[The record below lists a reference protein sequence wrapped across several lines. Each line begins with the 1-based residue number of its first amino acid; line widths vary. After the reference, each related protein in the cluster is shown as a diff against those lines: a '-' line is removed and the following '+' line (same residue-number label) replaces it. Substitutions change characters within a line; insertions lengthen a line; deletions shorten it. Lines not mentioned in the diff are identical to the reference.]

1 MTANTAN
8 YPHRAIGHR
17 NADRTHTDH
26 TINNTNSMTSL
37 PTSQPVQSSAALSTT
52 QSKISSKTLFN
63 KRPKQRQKPA
73 SPPPNL
79 PQQKNVLAS
88 NASWRFWLMLMMLIS
103 LCVWSSWT
111 LIAQEWTRPLGELFI
126 PSSQLD
132 IASMATQLHLVATSI
147 VALLAGGL
155 LGVVSILLQQ
165 LVKNPLAS
173 DTTLGVGVGAQLAM
187 LIVTLFLP
195 SLAIYGGIYVAFVG
209 AIISMGLVFALSA
222 PSRFNPLILI
232 LAGLVVNILLAAVAN
247 VLVLFFAERSN
258 GMLSWAAGFLAQNSW
273 HTSVMLAITAMVMT
287 VVCLP
292 LLKPLTLMSLDDMQA
307 KRLGVPINAIRAIV
321 VLIVAIVTALVVSEV
336 GLIGFIGLGAASLVN
351 ALGVSSIS
359 KRLVAAFCLGALLLW
374 LTSNLALLLEPIL
387 SMQIPAG
394 AMTGILGAPLII
406 WLILRQRHERIE
418 TVTPMLTGTHTPV
431 VLWRWGVG
439 VMVMIVLACLF
450 VQDLSGWGLSTEWAI
465 TQQYRLPRS
474 LSAAAT
480 GLMLAVAGVLLQT
493 LTRNPMA
500 SPEVLGVSSGAA
512 LGVIL
517 GFLLLPSLG
526 LSAGSGTLL
535 MSGLTG
541 AIAVLLL
548 IVWLA
553 RRVSSGYLLLVG
565 IGIAAMMDGVMHM
578 VKLSGDPR
586 LEAMLSWLSG
596 TTYSAQPST
605 VWYLIGIALVLFV
618 LSLLFIKPLRVLGLG
633 SGVARTLGVAVTPV
647 TIALL
652 ALVAALSTVSTLA
665 VGPLSFIGLMVPHL
679 ATSLG
684 AVRLERQLPLAALL
698 GAGVMVLADWIGRY
712 VLFPYELPAGTI
724 AAIIGGAYFLW
735 LIRKVPVA
743 VSR

>member
-1 MTANTAN
+1 MSIHTAEHPHNLPADNT
-8 YPHRAIGHR
+8 
-17 NADRTHTDH
+17 T
-26 TINNTNSMTSL
+26 NNVDSMSSLSSPSLSKPLKNTKNLTNPLPPSPESPRPDASTSSGLWRLWSMFIVL
-37 PTSQPVQSSAALSTT
+37 LALS
-52 QSKISSKTLFN
+52 L
-63 KRPKQRQKPA
+63 
-73 SPPPNL
+73 
-79 PQQKNVLAS
+79 
-88 NASWRFWLMLMMLIS
+88 
-103 LCVWSSWT
+103 WSGWT
-111 LIAQEWTRPLGELFI
+111 LIAQEWTRPIGDLLM

-147 VALLAGGL
+147 VAILAGGL

-273 HTSVMLAITAMVMT
+273 HTSTTLSITAVVML

-292 LLKPLTLMSLDDMQA
+292 LLKPLTLMSLDDLQA
-307 KRLGVPINAIRAIV
+307 KRLGVPINSIRALV
-321 VLIVAIVTALVVSEV
+321 VLLVAIVTALVVSEV

-351 ALGVSSIS
+351 ALGISSIS
-359 KRLVAAFCLGALLLW
+359 KRLVVAFVLGALLLW
-374 LTSNLALLLEPIL
+374 LTSNVALLLEPIL
-387 SMQIPAG
+387 DMQIPAG

-406 WLILRQRHERIE
+406 WLILRQRREQIE
-418 TVTPMLTGTHTPV
+418 TVTPMITGKDKPV
-431 VLWRWGVG
+431 VLWRWGIG
-439 VMVMIVLACLF
+439 VVALIALACLF
-450 VQDLSGWGLSTEWAI
+450 VQDINGWVFSTDWAI

-480 GLMLAVAGVLLQT
+480 GLMLAIAGVLLQT

-526 LSAGSGTLL
+526 LSAGAGTLL
-535 MSGLTG
+535 ISGLSG
-541 AIAVLLL
+541 AMAVLLL
-548 IVWLA
+548 VIWLA

-578 VKLSGDPR
+578 VKISGDPR

-605 VWYLIGIALVLFV
+605 VWYLIAIAFILFA
-618 LSLLFIKPLRVLGLG
+618 LSLLVVKPLRILGLG
-633 SGVARTLGVAVTPV
+633 TGVARNLGVAVKPV
-647 TIALL
+647 TLALL
-652 ALVAALSTVSTLA
+652 VLVAALSTASTLA

-684 AVRLERQLPLAALL
+684 AIKIERQLPLAALL
-698 GAGVMVLADWIGRY
+698 GAGVMVIADWIGRY
-712 VLFPYELPAGTI
+712 VIFPYELPAGTV

-735 LIRKVPVA
+735 LIRKVPVSA
-743 VSR
+743 S

>member
-1 MTANTAN
+1 MTIHTNHASSASNTSSANSLSSTSSSHTA
-8 YPHRAIGHR
+8 
-17 NADRTHTDH
+17 TV
-26 TINNTNSMTSL
+26 MTSS
-37 PTSQPVQSSAALSTT
+37 PKPPPHPSQPPSSVV
-52 QSKISSKTLFN
+52 SS
-63 KRPKQRQKPA
+63 
-73 SPPPNL
+73 
-79 PQQKNVLAS
+79 
-88 NASWRFWLMLMMLIS
+88 ASWRLWVIFIGLVVLSACSGWALLER
-103 LCVWSSWT
+103 
-111 LIAQEWTRPLGELFI
+111 EWTRPLSELFL
-126 PSSQLD
+126 PSLQLD
-132 IASMATQLHLVATSI
+132 IASMATQLHLVATSV

-173 DTTLGVGVGAQLAM
+173 DTTLGVGIGAQLAM

-195 SLAIYGGIYVAFVG
+195 SLAIYGGLYVAFVG
-209 AIISMGLVFALSA
+209 AIMSMGLVFALSA

-258 GMLSWAAGFLAQNSW
+258 GMLSWAAGFLAQSSW
-273 HTSVMLAITAMVMT
+273 DSSRALMITAT
-287 VVCLP
+287 LAAIACLP
-292 LLKPLTLMSLDDMQA
+292 LLKPLTLMSLDDSQA
-307 KRLGVPINAIRAIV
+307 KRLGVPINGIRALV
-321 VLIVAIVTALVVSEV
+321 VVIVAVVTALVISEV

-351 ALGVSSIS
+351 ALGISSIG
-359 KRLVAAFCLGALLLW
+359 KRLVTAFGLGALLLL
-374 LTSNLALLLEPIL
+374 LTSNVALLLEPIL
-387 SMQIPAG
+387 GMQIPAG

-406 WLILRQRHERIE
+406 WLILRQRRDRIE
-418 TVTPMLTGTHTPV
+418 TITPMMSGQNKTV
-431 VLWRWGVG
+431 VFWRWSVG
-439 VMVMIVLACLF
+439 VIITIMLACLF
-450 VQDLSGWGLSTEWAI
+450 VQDINGWGISTDWAL

-480 GLMLAVAGVLLQT
+480 GLMLAAAGVLLQT

-517 GFLLLPSLG
+517 GFLLLPILG
-526 LSAGSGTLL
+526 LSAGAGTLL
-535 MSGLTG
+535 ISGLSG
-541 AIAVLLL
+541 AMAVLLL
-548 IVWLA
+548 IMWLA

-605 VWYLIGIALVLFV
+605 VWYLMGIALILLV
-618 LSLLFIKPLRVLGLG
+618 LSLLIVKPLRVLGLG
-633 SGVARTLGVAVTPV
+633 TGVARNLGVAVTPV
-647 TIALL
+647 TLSLL
-652 ALVAALSTVSTLA
+652 ALVAALSTASTLA

-684 AVRLERQLPLAALL
+684 AVKLERQLLLAALL
-698 GAGVMVLADWIGRY
+698 GAGVMVMADWIGRY
-712 VLFPYELPAGTI
+712 VMFPYELPAGTV
-724 AAIIGGAYFLW
+724 AAIIGGGYFLW
-735 LIRKVPVA
+735 LIRKVPTTA
-743 VSR
+743 NG

>member
-1 MTANTAN
+1 MSANTTN
-8 YPHRAIGHR
+8 H
-17 NADRTHTDH
+17 
-26 TINNTNSMTSL
+26 INSNIDNNVDSVHAMTSPSQTETVASSPSSLSTSTSSTHASPQL
-37 PTSQPVQSSAALSTT
+37 PNRPKTYATSSSNTPWRLWVTFIGLIALSG
-52 QSKISSKTLFN
+52 
-63 KRPKQRQKPA
+63 
-73 SPPPNL
+73 
-79 PQQKNVLAS
+79 
-88 NASWRFWLMLMMLIS
+88 
-103 LCVWSSWT
+103 WSGWA
-111 LIAQEWTRPLGELFI
+111 LLDRDWTRPISELFL
-126 PSSQLD
+126 PSLQLD
-132 IASMATQLHLVATSI
+132 IASMATQLHLVATSV

-195 SLAIYGGIYVAFVG
+195 SLAIYGGLYVAFVG
-209 AIISMGLVFALSA
+209 AVISMGLVFALSA

-258 GMLSWAAGFLAQNSW
+258 GMLSWAAGFLAQSSW
-273 HTSVMLAITAMVMT
+273 DTSYALITTAVLAML
-287 VVCLP
+287 VCLP
-292 LLKPLTLMSLDDMQA
+292 LLKPLTLMSLDDSQA
-307 KRLGVPINAIRAIV
+307 RRLGVPINGIRALV
-321 VLIVAIVTALVVSEV
+321 VLVVAVVTALVISEV

-351 ALGVSSIS
+351 ALGISSIG
-359 KRLVAAFCLGALLLW
+359 KRLTTAFGLGALLLL
-374 LTSNLALLLEPIL
+374 LTSNVALLLEPIL
-387 SMQIPAG
+387 DMQIPAG

-406 WLILRQRHERIE
+406 WLILRQRRARIE
-418 TVTPMLTGTHTPV
+418 TVTPMTTGQNTSIV
-431 VLWRWGVG
+431 FWRWGAG
-439 VMVMIVLACLF
+439 VIAIIVAACLF
-450 VQDLSGWGLSTEWAI
+450 VQDINGWGLSTDWAL

-526 LSAGSGTLL
+526 LSAGAGTLL
-535 MSGLTG
+535 ISGLSG
-541 AIAVLLL
+541 AMAVLLL
-548 IVWLA
+548 VIWLA

-565 IGIAAMMDGVMHM
+565 IGIAAMMDGVMHI

-605 VWYLIGIALVLFV
+605 VWYLIGIAIILLVLSV
-618 LSLLFIKPLRVLGLG
+618 LIIKPLRVLGLG
-633 SGVARTLGVAVTPV
+633 AGVARNLGVAVTPV
-647 TIALL
+647 TLSLL
-652 ALVAALSTVSTLA
+652 VLVAALSTASTLA
-665 VGPLSFIGLMVPHL
+665 VGPLSFVGLMVPHL

-684 AVRLERQLPLAALL
+684 AVKLERQLPLAALL
-698 GAGVMVLADWIGRY
+698 GAGVMVIADWIGRY
-712 VLFPYELPAGTI
+712 VIFPYELPAGTV
-724 AAIIGGAYFLW
+724 AAIIGGGYFLW
-735 LIRKVPVA
+735 LIRKVPA
-743 VSR
+743 SANR

>member
-1 MTANTAN
+1 MSIHTAEHPHNLPADNT
-8 YPHRAIGHR
+8 
-17 NADRTHTDH
+17 T
-26 TINNTNSMTSL
+26 NNVDSMSSLSSPSLSKPLKNTKNLTNPLPPSPESPRSDTSKSSGLWRLWSMFIVL
-37 PTSQPVQSSAALSTT
+37 LALS
-52 QSKISSKTLFN
+52 L
-63 KRPKQRQKPA
+63 
-73 SPPPNL
+73 
-79 PQQKNVLAS
+79 
-88 NASWRFWLMLMMLIS
+88 
-103 LCVWSSWT
+103 WSGWT
-111 LIAQEWTRPLGELFI
+111 LIAQEWTRPIGDLLM

-147 VALLAGGL
+147 VAILAGGL

-273 HTSVMLAITAMVMT
+273 HTSTTLSITAVVML

-292 LLKPLTLMSLDDMQA
+292 LLKPLTLMSLDDLQA
-307 KRLGVPINAIRAIV
+307 KRLGVPINSIRALV
-321 VLIVAIVTALVVSEV
+321 VLLVAIVTALVVSEV

-351 ALGVSSIS
+351 ALGISSIS
-359 KRLVAAFCLGALLLW
+359 KRLVVAFVLGALLLW
-374 LTSNLALLLEPIL
+374 LTSNVALLLEPIL
-387 SMQIPAG
+387 DMQIPAG

-406 WLILRQRHERIE
+406 WLILRQRREQIE
-418 TVTPMLTGTHTPV
+418 TVTPMITGKDKPV
-431 VLWRWGVG
+431 VLWRWGIG
-439 VMVMIVLACLF
+439 VVALIALACLF
-450 VQDLSGWGLSTEWAI
+450 VQDINGWVFSTDWAI

-480 GLMLAVAGVLLQT
+480 GLMLAIAGVLLQT

-526 LSAGSGTLL
+526 LSAGAGTLL
-535 MSGLTG
+535 ISGLSG
-541 AIAVLLL
+541 AMAVLLL
-548 IVWLA
+548 VIWLA

-578 VKLSGDPR
+578 VKISGDPR

-605 VWYLIGIALVLFV
+605 VWYLIAIAFILFA
-618 LSLLFIKPLRVLGLG
+618 LSLLVIKPLRILGLG
-633 SGVARTLGVAVTPV
+633 TGVARNLGVAVKPV
-647 TIALL
+647 TLALL
-652 ALVAALSTVSTLA
+652 VLVAALSTASTLA

-684 AVRLERQLPLAALL
+684 AIKIERQLPLAALL
-698 GAGVMVLADWIGRY
+698 GAGVMVIADWIGRY
-712 VLFPYELPAGTI
+712 VIFPYELPAGTV

-735 LIRKVPVA
+735 LIRKVPVSA
-743 VSR
+743 S

>member
-1 MTANTAN
+1 MTTNTAAQTRH
-8 YPHRAIGHR
+8 PHA
-17 NADRTHTDH
+17 
-26 TINNTNSMTSL
+26 NNTTDYVKPMTSL
-37 PTSQPVQSSAALSTT
+37 AASQSPTLKASSE
-52 QSKISSKTLFN
+52 QHSKLA
-63 KRPKQRQKPA
+63 QKPPNPA
-73 SPPPNL
+73 PNPPR
-79 PQQKNVLAS
+79 QQPAVFADTWRIWAVMIILVVLS
-88 NASWRFWLMLMMLIS
+88 
-103 LCVWSSWT
+103 VWSTWA
-111 LIAQEWTRPLGELFI
+111 LIAQEWTRPISDLFI

-132 IASMATQLHLVATSI
+132 ISSLATQLHIVATSI

-195 SLAIYGGIYVAFVG
+195 SLAIYGGIYVAFIG

-273 HTSVMLAITAMVMT
+273 HTSMMLSITAVVMA

-292 LLKPLTLMSLDDMQA
+292 LLKPLTLMSLDDSQA
-307 KRLGVPINAIRAIV
+307 KRLGVPINGIRALV
-321 VLIVAIVTALVVSEV
+321 VLIVAVVTALVVSEV

-351 ALGVSSIS
+351 ALGVASIS
-359 KRLVAAFCLGALLLW
+359 KRLLAAFVLGALLLW
-374 LTSNLALLLEPIL
+374 LTSNVALLLEPIL
-387 SMQIPAG
+387 NMQIPAG

-406 WLILRQRHERIE
+406 WLILRQRRERIE
-418 TVTPMLTGTHTPV
+418 TVTPMLTGKHAPVAWWRWSLGV
-431 VLWRWGVG
+431 VL
-439 VMVMIVLACLF
+439 IIILACLF
-450 VQDLSGWGLSTEWAI
+450 VQDVNGWGLSTDWAI

-480 GLMLAVAGVLLQT
+480 GLMLAIAGVLLQT

-535 MSGLTG
+535 ISGLSG
-541 AIAVLLL
+541 AMAVLLL
-548 IVWLA
+548 VIWLA
-553 RRVSSGYLLLVG
+553 RRVNSGYLLLVG

-605 VWYLIGIALVLFV
+605 VWYLIGIALILFA
-618 LSLLFIKPLRVLGLG
+618 LSLLLIKPLKVLGLG
-633 SGVARTLGVAVTPV
+633 TGVARNLGVAVTPV

-652 ALVAALSTVSTLA
+652 ALVAALSTASTLA

-698 GAGVMVLADWIGRY
+698 GAGVMVIADWIGRY
-712 VLFPYELPAGTI
+712 VIFPYELPAGTI

-743 VSR
+743 VSG

>member
-1 MTANTAN
+1 MTINTA
-8 YPHRAIGHR
+8 AQ
-17 NADRTHTDH
+17 THHSH
-26 TINNTNSMTSL
+26 TNNTTDYIKPMTSL
-37 PTSQPVQSSAALSTT
+37 AAAQSPTLKTPSEQSSKLM
-52 QSKISSKTLFN
+52 
-63 KRPKQRQKPA
+63 QKPPNPA
-73 SPPPNL
+73 PKPPRQP
-79 PQQKNVLAS
+79 PSVFADT
-88 NASWRFWLMLMMLIS
+88 WRIWAVMVILVVMS
-103 LCVWSSWT
+103 VWSTWA
-111 LIAQEWTRPLGELFI
+111 LIAQEWTRPLSDLFI

-132 IASMATQLHLVATSI
+132 IISLATQLHIVATSI

-195 SLAIYGGIYVAFVG
+195 SLAIYGGLYVAFVG
-209 AIISMGLVFALSA
+209 ALISMGLVFVLSA

-273 HTSVMLAITAMVMT
+273 HTSTMLAITAVVMA

-292 LLKPLTLMSLDDMQA
+292 LLKPLTLMSLDDSQA
-307 KRLGVPINAIRAIV
+307 KRLGVPINGIRALV
-321 VLIVAIVTALVVSEV
+321 VLIVAVVTALVVSEV

-351 ALGVSSIS
+351 ALGVASIS
-359 KRLVAAFCLGALLLW
+359 KRLLAAFVLGALLLW
-374 LTSNLALLLEPIL
+374 LTSNVALLLEPIL
-387 SMQIPAG
+387 NMQIPAG

-406 WLILRQRHERIE
+406 WLILRQRRERIE
-418 TVTPMLTGTHTPV
+418 TVTPMLTGKHAPV
-431 VLWRWGVG
+431 AWWRWGIG
-439 VMVMIVLACLF
+439 VVMIIILACVF
-450 VQDLSGWGLSTEWAI
+450 VQDVSGWGLSTDWAV

-480 GLMLAVAGVLLQT
+480 GLMLAIAGVLLQT

-526 LSAGSGTLL
+526 LSAGAGTLL
-535 MSGLTG
+535 ISGLSG
-541 AIAVLLL
+541 AMAVLLL
-548 IVWLA
+548 VIWLA
-553 RRVSSGYLLLVG
+553 RKVSSGYLLLVG

-605 VWYLIGIALVLFV
+605 VWYLIGIALILFA
-618 LSLLFIKPLRVLGLG
+618 LSLLLIKPLRVLGLG
-633 SGVARTLGVAVTPV
+633 TGVARNLGVAVTPV
-647 TIALL
+647 TLALL
-652 ALVAALSTVSTLA
+652 VLVAALSTASTLA

-698 GAGVMVLADWIGRY
+698 GAGVMVIADWIGRY
-712 VLFPYELPAGTI
+712 IIFPYELPAGTI

-743 VSR
+743 VSG

>member
-1 MTANTAN
+1 MTMNTTHHN
-8 YPHRAIGHR
+8 
-17 NADRTHTDH
+17 NA
-26 TINNTNSMTSL
+26 MTSL
-37 PTSQPVQSSAALSTT
+37 SSSQSPELTQQPSKSKSTLSKRSSNPSPNPAPKSPQPQNATSAANPGRLWMALFILTILSLW
-52 QSKISSKTLFN
+52 SVW
-63 KRPKQRQKPA
+63 A
-73 SPPPNL
+73 
-79 PQQKNVLAS
+79 
-88 NASWRFWLMLMMLIS
+88 LID
-103 LCVWSSWT
+103 
-111 LIAQEWTRPLGELFI
+111 QEWTRPVSDLLT
-126 PSSQLD
+126 PSAQLD
-132 IASMATQLHLVATSI
+132 IASLATQLHIVATSI

-195 SLAIYGGIYVAFVG
+195 SLAIYGGLYVAFVG
-209 AIISMGLVFALSA
+209 ALISMGLVFALAA

-273 HTSVMLAITAMVMT
+273 HTSTMLAITAVVMAL
-287 VVCLP
+287 VCLP
-292 LLKPLTLMSLDDMQA
+292 LLKPLTLMSLDDLQA
-307 KRLGVPINAIRAIV
+307 KRLGVPINGIRALV
-321 VLIVAIVTALVVSEV
+321 VLIVAIVTALVISEV

-351 ALGVSSIS
+351 ALGISSIS
-359 KRLVAAFCLGALLLW
+359 KRLAAAFALGALLLW
-374 LTSNLALLLEPIL
+374 LTSNVALLLEPIL
-387 SMQIPAG
+387 DMQIPAG

-406 WLILRQRHERIE
+406 WLILRQRRERIE
-418 TVTPMLTGTHTPV
+418 TVTPMLTGKHTSIAY
-431 VLWRWGVG
+431 WRWGIG
-439 VMVMIVLACLF
+439 VLVIIMLACLF
-450 VQDLSGWGLSTEWAI
+450 VQDINGWGLSTDWAI

-480 GLMLAVAGVLLQT
+480 GLMLAIAGVLLQT

-526 LSAGSGTLL
+526 LSAGAGTLL
-535 MSGLTG
+535 ISGLSG
-541 AIAVLLL
+541 AMAVLLL
-548 IVWLA
+548 IIWLA
-553 RRVSSGYLLLVG
+553 RKVSSGYLLLVG

-605 VWYLIGIALVLFV
+605 VWYLIGIALILFT
-618 LSLLFIKPLRVLGLG
+618 LSLLIIKPLRVLGLG
-633 SGVARTLGVAVTPV
+633 TGIARNLGVAVTPV
-647 TIALL
+647 TLALL
-652 ALVAALSTVSTLA
+652 VLVAALSTASTLA

-698 GAGVMVLADWIGRY
+698 GAGVMVIADWIGRY
-712 VLFPYELPAGTI
+712 VIFPYELPAGTI

>member
-1 MTANTAN
+1 MN
-8 YPHRAIGHR
+8 
-17 NADRTHTDH
+17 RTT
-26 TINNTNSMTSL
+26 
-37 PTSQPVQSSAALSTT
+37 
-52 QSKISSKTLFN
+52 
-63 KRPKQRQKPA
+63 
-73 SPPPNL
+73 
-79 PQQKNVLAS
+79 
-88 NASWRFWLMLMMLIS
+88 SWRLWVALALLMILS
-103 LCVWSSWT
+103 LWSSWA
-111 LIAQEWTRPLGELFI
+111 LVAQEWTRPIADLFI
-126 PSSQLD
+126 PSLQLD

-187 LIVTLFLP
+187 LIVTLFVP

-209 AIISMGLVFALSA
+209 AIISMGLVFALAA

-247 VLVLFFAERSN
+247 VLVLFFAARSN
-258 GMLSWAAGFLAQNSW
+258 GILSWAAGFLAQNSW
-273 HTSVMLAITAMVMT
+273 HTSTVLAVTAVVMAL
-287 VVCLP
+287 VCLP
-292 LLKPLTLMSLDDMQA
+292 LLKPLTLMSLDDGQA
-307 KRLGVPINAIRAIV
+307 KRLGVPINNIRALV
-321 VLIVAIVTALVVSEV
+321 VLVVAIVTALVISEV
-336 GLIGFIGLGAASLVN
+336 GLISFIGLGAASLVN
-351 ALGVSSIS
+351 ALGISSIA
-359 KRLVAAFCLGALLLW
+359 KRLIAAFSLGALLLW
-374 LTSNLALLLEPIL
+374 LTSNVALLLEPIFD
-387 SMQIPAG
+387 MQIPAG

-406 WLILRQRHERIE
+406 WLILRQRRERIE
-418 TVTPMLTGTHTPV
+418 TVTPMLTGERKPV
-431 VLWRWGVG
+431 AYGRWAAGVAVLI
-439 VMVMIVLACLF
+439 MLACLF
-450 VQDLSGWGLSTEWAI
+450 VQDISGWGLSTDWAL

-517 GFLLLPSLG
+517 GFLLLPMLG
-526 LSAGSGTLL
+526 LSAGAGTLL
-535 MSGLTG
+535 LSGLSG

-548 IVWLA
+548 VIWLA
-553 RRVSSGYLLLVG
+553 RKVSSGYLLLVG
-565 IGIAAMMDGVMHM
+565 IGIAAMMDGVMHL

-605 VWYLIGIALVLFV
+605 VWYLMAIALILFA
-618 LSLLFIKPLRVLGLG
+618 LSLLVIKPLRVLGLG
-633 SGVARTLGVAVTPV
+633 TGVARNLGVAVTPV
-647 TIALL
+647 TLALL
-652 ALVAALSTVSTLA
+652 ILVAALSTASTLA

-684 AVRLERQLPLAALL
+684 AVKLERQLPLAALL
-698 GAGVMVLADWIGRY
+698 GAGVMVVADWIGRY
-712 VLFPYELPAGTI
+712 VIFPYELPAGTV

-735 LIRKVPVA
+735 LIRKVPVTPA
-743 VSR
+743 TSATVSR

>member
-1 MTANTAN
+1 MTIHTNHTSSASNTSSANSLGSTSSS
-8 YPHRAIGHR
+8 Y
-17 NADRTHTDH
+17 TETV
-26 TINNTNSMTSL
+26 MTSS
-37 PTSQPVQSSAALSTT
+37 PKPPPHPSQPPSSVMSST
-52 QSKISSKTLFN
+52 
-63 KRPKQRQKPA
+63 
-73 SPPPNL
+73 
-79 PQQKNVLAS
+79 
-88 NASWRFWLMLMMLIS
+88 SWRFWMTFIGLVVLSACSGWAL
-103 LCVWSSWT
+103 LER
-111 LIAQEWTRPLGELFI
+111 EWTRPLSELFL
-126 PSSQLD
+126 PSLQLD
-132 IASMATQLHLVATSI
+132 IASMATQLHLVATSV

-173 DTTLGVGVGAQLAM
+173 DTTLGVGIGAQLAM

-195 SLAIYGGIYVAFVG
+195 SLAIYGGLYVAFVG
-209 AIISMGLVFALSA
+209 AIMSMGLVFALSA

-258 GMLSWAAGFLAQNSW
+258 GMLSWAAGFLAQSSW
-273 HTSVMLAITAMVMT
+273 DSSRALMITAT
-287 VVCLP
+287 VATIACLP
-292 LLKPLTLMSLDDMQA
+292 LLKPLTLMSLDDSQA
-307 KRLGVPINAIRAIV
+307 KRLGVPINGIRALV
-321 VLIVAIVTALVVSEV
+321 VVIVAVVTALVISEV

-351 ALGVSSIS
+351 ALGISSIG
-359 KRLVAAFCLGALLLW
+359 KRLAVAFALGALLLL
-374 LTSNLALLLEPIL
+374 LTSNVALLLEPIL
-387 SMQIPAG
+387 DMQIPAG

-418 TVTPMLTGTHTPV
+418 TVTPMMSGQNTTV
-431 VLWRWGVG
+431 IYWRWGAG
-439 VMVMIVLACLF
+439 LLAVIMFACVF
-450 VQDLSGWGLSTEWAI
+450 VQDINGWGFSTDWAL

-526 LSAGSGTLL
+526 LSAGAGTLL
-535 MSGLTG
+535 ISGLSG
-541 AIAVLLL
+541 AMAVLLL
-548 IVWLA
+548 VIWLA

-605 VWYLIGIALVLFV
+605 VWYLIVIALILLV
-618 LSLLFIKPLRVLGLG
+618 LSLLIIKPLRVLGLG
-633 SGVARTLGVAVTPV
+633 TGVARNLGVAVTPV
-647 TIALL
+647 TLSIL
-652 ALVAALSTVSTLA
+652 ALVAALSTASTLA

-684 AVRLERQLPLAALL
+684 AVKLERQLPLAALL
-698 GAGVMVLADWIGRY
+698 GAGIMVIADWIGRY
-712 VLFPYELPAGTI
+712 VMFPYELPAGTV
-724 AAIIGGAYFLW
+724 AAIIGGGYFLW
-735 LIRKVPVA
+735 LIRKAPTTA
-743 VSR
+743 NG

>member
-1 MTANTAN
+1 MSA
-8 YPHRAIGHR
+8 
-17 NADRTHTDH
+17 NADTNNNPINNHTDSSHNDSAH
-26 TINNTNSMTSL
+26 TMTSASQAVTVSDSSL
-37 PTSQPVQSSAALSTT
+37 SSPSSTSSKHSSSPLNQPPNQPNSQTSLFANLSWRLWAMLIGLAALS
-52 QSKISSKTLFN
+52 L
-63 KRPKQRQKPA
+63 
-73 SPPPNL
+73 
-79 PQQKNVLAS
+79 
-88 NASWRFWLMLMMLIS
+88 
-103 LCVWSSWT
+103 WSSWV
-111 LIAQEWTRPLGELFI
+111 LIDQQWTRPLRDLLI
-126 PSSQLD
+126 SSSQLD
-132 IASMATQLHLVATSI
+132 IASMAIQLHIVATSV

-195 SLAIYGGIYVAFVG
+195 SLAIYGGLYVAFVG

-273 HTSVMLAITAMVMT
+273 HTSIALVITAILMA

-292 LLKPLTLMSLDDMQA
+292 LLKPLTLMSLDDTQA
-307 KRLGVPINAIRAIV
+307 KRLGVPINAIRALV
-321 VLIVAIVTALVVSEV
+321 VLVVAVVTALVISEV

-351 ALGVSSIS
+351 ALGIS
-359 KRLVAAFCLGALLLW
+359 AIGKRLATAFGLGALLLL
-374 LTSNLALLLEPIL
+374 LTSNVALLLEPIL
-387 SMQIPAG
+387 DMQIPAG

-406 WLILRQRHERIE
+406 WLILRQRRARIE
-418 TVTPMLTGTHTPV
+418 TVTPMLTGKHTSIAF
-431 VLWRWGVG
+431 WRWGAG
-439 VMVMIVLACLF
+439 VLALILLACLF
-450 VQDLSGWGLSTEWAI
+450 VQDINGWGLSTDWAL

-526 LSAGSGTLL
+526 LSAGAGTLL
-535 MSGLTG
+535 ISGLSG
-541 AIAVLLL
+541 AMAVLLL
-548 IVWLA
+548 IIWLA

-605 VWYLIGIALVLFV
+605 VWYLIGIATILFV
-618 LSLLFIKPLRVLGLG
+618 LSLLLIKPLRVLGLG
-633 SGVARTLGVAVTPV
+633 TGVARNLGVAVTPV
-647 TIALL
+647 TLSLL
-652 ALVAALSTVSTLA
+652 ALVAALSTASTLA

-684 AVRLERQLPLAALL
+684 AVKLERQLPLAALL
-698 GAGVMVLADWIGRY
+698 GAGVMVIADWIGRY
-712 VLFPYELPAGTI
+712 VIFPYELPAGTI
-724 AAIIGGAYFLW
+724 AAIIGGGYFLW
-735 LIRKVPVA
+735 LIRKVPA
-743 VSR
+743 SASR

>member
-1 MTANTAN
+1 MSA
-8 YPHRAIGHR
+8 
-17 NADRTHTDH
+17 NADTNNNPINNHTDSSHNDSAH
-26 TINNTNSMTSL
+26 TMTLASQAATVPKPSSTLSSSQSLKQSSPLNQPPNQHKPQTSL
-37 PTSQPVQSSAALSTT
+37 FANLSWRLWTMLIGLAALS
-52 QSKISSKTLFN
+52 L
-63 KRPKQRQKPA
+63 
-73 SPPPNL
+73 
-79 PQQKNVLAS
+79 
-88 NASWRFWLMLMMLIS
+88 
-103 LCVWSSWT
+103 WSSWA
-111 LIAQEWTRPLGELFI
+111 LLDQQWTRPVSDLLI

-132 IASMATQLHLVATSI
+132 IASMAIQLHLVATSV

-273 HTSVMLAITAMVMT
+273 HTSIALVITAILMA

-292 LLKPLTLMSLDDMQA
+292 LLKPLTLMSLDDTQA
-307 KRLGVPINAIRAIV
+307 KRLGVPINGIRALV
-321 VLIVAIVTALVVSEV
+321 VLVVAVVTALVISEV

-351 ALGVSSIS
+351 ALGIS
-359 KRLVAAFCLGALLLW
+359 AIGKRLAIAFGLGALLLL
-374 LTSNLALLLEPIL
+374 LTSNVALLLEPIL
-387 SMQIPAG
+387 DMQIPAG

-406 WLILRQRHERIE
+406 WLILRQRRARIE
-418 TVTPMLTGTHTPV
+418 TVTPMLAGKHTSIAF
-431 VLWRWGVG
+431 WRWGVG
-439 VMVMIVLACLF
+439 VLAIIMLACLF
-450 VQDLSGWGLSTEWAI
+450 VQDINGWGVSTDWAL

-474 LSAAAT
+474 FSAAAT

-526 LSAGSGTLL
+526 LSAGAGTLL
-535 MSGLTG
+535 VSGLSG
-541 AIAVLLL
+541 AMAVLLL
-548 IVWLA
+548 IIWLA

-605 VWYLIGIALVLFV
+605 VWYLIGIAAILFI
-618 LSLLFIKPLRVLGLG
+618 LSLLLIKPLRVLGLG
-633 SGVARTLGVAVTPV
+633 TGVARNLGVAVTPV
-647 TIALL
+647 TLSLL
-652 ALVAALSTVSTLA
+652 ALVAALSTASTLA

-684 AVRLERQLPLAALL
+684 AVKLERQLPLAALL
-698 GAGVMVLADWIGRY
+698 GAGVMVIADWIGRY
-712 VLFPYELPAGTI
+712 VIFPYELPAGTI
-724 AAIIGGAYFLW
+724 AAIIGGGYFLW
-735 LIRKVPVA
+735 LIRKVPA
-743 VSR
+743 SANR

>member
-1 MTANTAN
+1 MSSDNNNVASTNHTPNTTQQIA
-8 YPHRAIGHR
+8 AS
-17 NADRTHTDH
+17 TDAMQAP
-26 TINNTNSMTSL
+26 SQQPL
-37 PTSQPVQSSAALSTT
+37 SQPVKTVKQSANNPPQPNPKTFILANISWRLWAMLIGLAALS
-52 QSKISSKTLFN
+52 L
-63 KRPKQRQKPA
+63 
-73 SPPPNL
+73 
-79 PQQKNVLAS
+79 
-88 NASWRFWLMLMMLIS
+88 
-103 LCVWSSWT
+103 WSSWA
-111 LIAQEWTRPLGELFI
+111 LIDQQWLRPLSDLWL

-132 IASMATQLHLVATSI
+132 IASMAIQLQILATSV

-173 DTTLGVGVGAQLAM
+173 DTTLGVGVGAQLAI

-195 SLAIYGGIYVAFVG
+195 SLAIYGGFYVAFIG
-209 AIISMGLVFALSA
+209 AIVSMGLVFALSA

-232 LAGLVVNILLAAVAN
+232 LSGLVVNILLAAVAN
-247 VLVLFFAERSN
+247 VMVLFFAERSN
-258 GMLSWAAGFLAQNSW
+258 GMLSWAAGFLTQISW
-273 HTSVMLAITAMVMT
+273 HTSTILAITATAMAVA
-287 VVCLP
+287 CLP
-292 LLKPLTLMSLDDMQA
+292 LLKPLTMMSLDDAQA
-307 KRLGVPINAIRAIV
+307 RRLGVPINGIRALV
-321 VLIVAIVTALVVSEV
+321 VIIVAVVTALVISEV

-351 ALGVSSIS
+351 ALGIS
-359 KRLVAAFCLGALLLW
+359 AIGKRLAAAFGLGALLLL
-374 LTSNLALLLEPIL
+374 LTSNVALLLEPVL
-387 SMQIPAG
+387 GMQIPAG
-394 AMTGILGAPLII
+394 AMTGVLGAPLII
-406 WLILRQRHERIE
+406 WLILRQRRERIE
-418 TVTPMLTGTHTPV
+418 TVTPMTSGLAGAPISIAF
-431 VLWRWGVG
+431 WRWGVG
-439 VMVMIVLACLF
+439 VLALIMLACLF
-450 VQDLSGWGLSTEWAI
+450 VHDINGWGISTDWAL

-517 GFLLLPSLG
+517 GFLFLPSLG
-526 LSAGSGTLL
+526 LSAGAGTLL
-535 MSGLTG
+535 VSGLSG

-548 IVWLA
+548 IIWLA

-605 VWYLIGIALVLFV
+605 VWYLIGIAFILFV
-618 LSLLFIKPLRVLGLG
+618 LSLLLLKPLRILGLG
-633 SGVARTLGVAVTPV
+633 PGVARNLGVSVTPV
-647 TIALL
+647 TLAIL
-652 ALVAALSTVSTLA
+652 ALVAALSTTSTLA

-684 AVRLERQLPLAALL
+684 AVKIERQLPLAALL
-698 GAGVMVLADWIGRY
+698 GAGVMVIADWIGRY
-712 VLFPYELPAGTI
+712 VIFPYELPAGTI
-724 AAIIGGAYFLW
+724 AAIIGGGYFLW
-735 LIRKVPVA
+735 LIRKVPA
-743 VSR
+743 AHR

>member
-1 MTANTAN
+1 MTANTTN
-8 YPHRAIGHR
+8 HPHRATGHR
-17 NADRTHTDH
+17 NADRTHTDN
-26 TINNTNSMTSL
+26 TINNTNAMTSL
-37 PTSQPVQSSAALSTT
+37 STSQPVQSST
-52 QSKISSKTLFN
+52 ISSKTSSN
-63 KRPKQRQKPA
+63 KQSNQPRQPA

-79 PQQKNVLAS
+79 PRQKNVLVAT
-88 NASWRFWLMLMMLIS
+88 ASWRFWLMLIMLIS
-103 LCVWSSWT
+103 LCAWSSWA
-111 LIAQEWTRPLGELFI
+111 LIAQEWTRPLGELFL

-132 IASMATQLHLVATSI
+132 IASMATQLHIVATSI

-273 HTSVMLAITAMVMT
+273 HTSVMLAMTVIVMT

-307 KRLGVPINAIRAIV
+307 KRLGVPINGIRAIV
-321 VLIVAIVTALVVSEV
+321 VLIVALVTALVVSEV

-351 ALGVSSIS
+351 ALGVASIS

-406 WLILRQRHERIE
+406 WLILRQRRERIE
-418 TVTPMLTGTHTPV
+418 TVTPMLTGTQAPV
-431 VLWRWGVG
+431 VLWRWGMG

-517 GFLLLPSLG
+517 GFLVLPSLG

-535 MSGLTG
+535 MSGLSG

-548 IVWLA
+548 IIWLA

-586 LEAMLSWLSG
+586 LQAMLSWLSG

-743 VSR
+743 ASR

>member
-1 MTANTAN
+1 MTIHTNHTSSASNTHSANSLSSTSSSHTA
-8 YPHRAIGHR
+8 
-17 NADRTHTDH
+17 TV
-26 TINNTNSMTSL
+26 MTSS
-37 PTSQPVQSSAALSTT
+37 PKPPPQSPQPSQPSQSSVASSTVWRLWVIFIGLVVLSACSGWAL
-52 QSKISSKTLFN
+52 L
-63 KRPKQRQKPA
+63 KR
-73 SPPPNL
+73 
-79 PQQKNVLAS
+79 
-88 NASWRFWLMLMMLIS
+88 
-103 LCVWSSWT
+103 
-111 LIAQEWTRPLGELFI
+111 EWTRPLSELFL
-126 PSSQLD
+126 PSLQLD
-132 IASMATQLHLVATSI
+132 IASMATQLHLVATSV

-173 DTTLGVGVGAQLAM
+173 DTTLGVGIGAQLAM

-195 SLAIYGGIYVAFVG
+195 SLAIYGGLYVAFVG
-209 AIISMGLVFALSA
+209 AIMSMGLVFALSA

-258 GMLSWAAGFLAQNSW
+258 GMLSWAAGFLAQSSW
-273 HTSVMLAITAMVMT
+273 DSSRALMITAT
-287 VVCLP
+287 LAAIACLP
-292 LLKPLTLMSLDDMQA
+292 LLKPLTLMSLDDSQA
-307 KRLGVPINAIRAIV
+307 KRLGVPINGIRALV
-321 VLIVAIVTALVVSEV
+321 VVIVAVVTALVISEV

-351 ALGVSSIS
+351 ALGISSIG
-359 KRLVAAFCLGALLLW
+359 KRLVTAFGLGALLLL
-374 LTSNLALLLEPIL
+374 LTSNVALLLEPIL
-387 SMQIPAG
+387 GMQIPAG

-406 WLILRQRHERIE
+406 WLILRQRRDRIE
-418 TVTPMLTGTHTPV
+418 TITPMMSGQNKTV
-431 VLWRWGVG
+431 VFWRWSVG
-439 VMVMIVLACLF
+439 VIITIMLACLF
-450 VQDLSGWGLSTEWAI
+450 VQDINGWGISTDWAL

-480 GLMLAVAGVLLQT
+480 GMMLAVAGVLLQT

-517 GFLLLPSLG
+517 GFLLLPILG
-526 LSAGSGTLL
+526 LSAGAGTLL
-535 MSGLTG
+535 ISGLSG
-541 AIAVLLL
+541 AMAVLLL
-548 IVWLA
+548 IMWLA

-605 VWYLIGIALVLFV
+605 VWYLMGIALILLV
-618 LSLLFIKPLRVLGLG
+618 LSLLIVKPLRVLGLG
-633 SGVARTLGVAVTPV
+633 TGVARNLGVAVTPV
-647 TIALL
+647 TLSLL
-652 ALVAALSTVSTLA
+652 ALVAALSTASTLA

-684 AVRLERQLPLAALL
+684 AVKLERQLLLAALL
-698 GAGVMVLADWIGRY
+698 GAGVMVMADWIGRY
-712 VLFPYELPAGTI
+712 VMFPYELPAGTV
-724 AAIIGGAYFLW
+724 AAIIGGGYFLW
-735 LIRKVPVA
+735 LIRKVPTTA
-743 VSR
+743 NG

>member
-1 MTANTAN
+1 MTIHTNHTSSASNTSSANSLGSMSSSYTE
-8 YPHRAIGHR
+8 
-17 NADRTHTDH
+17 TV
-26 TINNTNSMTSL
+26 MTS
-37 PTSQPVQSSAALSTT
+37 S
-52 QSKISSKTLFN
+52 
-63 KRPKQRQKPA
+63 PK
-73 SPPPNL
+73 PPPH
-79 PQQKNVLAS
+79 PSHPPSSVMS
-88 NASWRFWLMLMMLIS
+88 STSWRFWMTFIGLVVLSACSGWAL
-103 LCVWSSWT
+103 LER
-111 LIAQEWTRPLGELFI
+111 EWTRPLSELFL
-126 PSSQLD
+126 PSLQLD
-132 IASMATQLHLVATSI
+132 IASMATQLHLVATSV

-173 DTTLGVGVGAQLAM
+173 DTTLGVGIGAQLAM

-195 SLAIYGGIYVAFVG
+195 SLAIYGGLYVAFVG
-209 AIISMGLVFALSA
+209 AIMSMGLVFVLSA

-258 GMLSWAAGFLAQNSW
+258 GMLSWAAGFLAQSSW
-273 HTSVMLAITAMVMT
+273 DSSRALMITAT
-287 VVCLP
+287 LAAIACLP
-292 LLKPLTLMSLDDMQA
+292 LLKPLTLMSLDDSQA
-307 KRLGVPINAIRAIV
+307 KRLGVPINGIRALV
-321 VLIVAIVTALVVSEV
+321 VVIVAVVTALVISEV

-351 ALGVSSIS
+351 AMGISSIG
-359 KRLVAAFCLGALLLW
+359 KRLVTAFGLGALLLL
-374 LTSNLALLLEPIL
+374 LTSNVALLLEPIL
-387 SMQIPAG
+387 GMQIPAG

-406 WLILRQRHERIE
+406 WLILRQRRDRIE
-418 TVTPMLTGTHTPV
+418 TVTPMVSGQNKTV
-431 VLWRWGVG
+431 VFWRWSVG
-439 VMVMIVLACLF
+439 VIITIMLACIF
-450 VQDLSGWGLSTEWAI
+450 VQDINGWGISTDWAL

-480 GLMLAVAGVLLQT
+480 GMMLAVAGVLLQT

-526 LSAGSGTLL
+526 LSAGAGTLL
-535 MSGLTG
+535 ISGLSG
-541 AIAVLLL
+541 AMAVLLL
-548 IVWLA
+548 IMWLA

-586 LEAMLSWLSG
+586 LEAILSWLSG

-605 VWYLIGIALVLFV
+605 VWYLMGIALILLI
-618 LSLLFIKPLRVLGLG
+618 LSLLIVKPLRVLGLG
-633 SGVARTLGVAVTPV
+633 TGVARNLGVAVTPV
-647 TIALL
+647 TLSLL
-652 ALVAALSTVSTLA
+652 ALVAALSTASTLA

-684 AVRLERQLPLAALL
+684 AVKLERQLLLAALL
-698 GAGVMVLADWIGRY
+698 GAGVMVIADWIGRY
-712 VLFPYELPAGTI
+712 VMFPYELPAGTV
-724 AAIIGGAYFLW
+724 AAIIGGGYFLW
-735 LIRKVPVA
+735 LIRKVPTA
-743 VSR
+743 ASG

>member
-1 MTANTAN
+1 MTTNTAAQTRH
-8 YPHRAIGHR
+8 PHA
-17 NADRTHTDH
+17 
-26 TINNTNSMTSL
+26 NNTDYVKPMASL
-37 PTSQPVQSSAALSTT
+37 SASQSPTLETPSEKHSKLT
-52 QSKISSKTLFN
+52 QKSPNPAPNPPL
-63 KRPKQRQKPA
+63 RKPA
-73 SPPPNL
+73 VFADTWRIWAVMIML
-79 PQQKNVLAS
+79 VVLS
-88 NASWRFWLMLMMLIS
+88 
-103 LCVWSSWT
+103 VWSTWA
-111 LIAQEWTRPLGELFI
+111 LIAQEWTRPISDLFI

-132 IASMATQLHLVATSI
+132 VASLATQLHIVATSM

-195 SLAIYGGIYVAFVG
+195 SLAIYGGLYVAFIG
-209 AIISMGLVFALSA
+209 ALISMGLVFALSA

-273 HTSVMLAITAMVMT
+273 HTSMMLSITAVVMA

-292 LLKPLTLMSLDDMQA
+292 LLKPLTLMSLDDSQA
-307 KRLGVPINAIRAIV
+307 KRLGVPINGIRALV
-321 VLIVAIVTALVVSEV
+321 VLIVAVVTALVVSEV

-351 ALGVSSIS
+351 ALGVASIS
-359 KRLVAAFCLGALLLW
+359 KRLLAAFVLGALLLW
-374 LTSNLALLLEPIL
+374 LTSNVALLLEPIL
-387 SMQIPAG
+387 NMQIPAG

-406 WLILRQRHERIE
+406 WLILRQRRDRIE
-418 TVTPMLTGTHTPV
+418 TVTPMLIGKHTSV
-431 VLWRWGVG
+431 AWWRWGLG
-439 VMVMIVLACLF
+439 VVLLTILACLF
-450 VQDLSGWGLSTEWAI
+450 VQDVNGWGLSTDWAI

-480 GLMLAVAGVLLQT
+480 GLMLAIAGVLLQT

-526 LSAGSGTLL
+526 LSAGTGTLL
-535 MSGLTG
+535 ISGLSG
-541 AIAVLLL
+541 AMAVLLL
-548 IVWLA
+548 VIWLA
-553 RRVSSGYLLLVG
+553 RKVSSGYLLLVG

-605 VWYLIGIALVLFV
+605 VWYLIGIALILFA
-618 LSLLFIKPLRVLGLG
+618 LSLLLIKPLKVLGLG
-633 SGVARTLGVAVTPV
+633 TGVARNLGVAVTPV

-652 ALVAALSTVSTLA
+652 ALVAALSTASTLA

-684 AVRLERQLPLAALL
+684 AVKLERQLPLAALL
-698 GAGVMVLADWIGRY
+698 GAGVMVVADWIGRY
-712 VLFPYELPAGTI
+712 VIFPYELPAGTI

>member
-1 MTANTAN
+1 MTIHTNHASSASNTSSANSLSSTSSSHTA
-8 YPHRAIGHR
+8 
-17 NADRTHTDH
+17 TV
-26 TINNTNSMTSL
+26 MTSS
-37 PTSQPVQSSAALSTT
+37 PKPPPHPSQPPSSVV
-52 QSKISSKTLFN
+52 SS
-63 KRPKQRQKPA
+63 
-73 SPPPNL
+73 
-79 PQQKNVLAS
+79 
-88 NASWRFWLMLMMLIS
+88 ASWRLWVIFIGLVVLSACSGWALLER
-103 LCVWSSWT
+103 
-111 LIAQEWTRPLGELFI
+111 EWTRPLSELFL
-126 PSSQLD
+126 PSLQLD
-132 IASMATQLHLVATSI
+132 IASMATQLHLVATSV

-173 DTTLGVGVGAQLAM
+173 DTTLGVGIGAQLAM

-195 SLAIYGGIYVAFVG
+195 SLAIYGGLYVAFVG
-209 AIISMGLVFALSA
+209 AIMSMGLVFALSA

-258 GMLSWAAGFLAQNSW
+258 GMLSWAAGFLAQSSW
-273 HTSVMLAITAMVMT
+273 DSSRALMITAT
-287 VVCLP
+287 LAAIACLP
-292 LLKPLTLMSLDDMQA
+292 LLKPLTLMSLDDSQA
-307 KRLGVPINAIRAIV
+307 KRLGVPINGIRALV
-321 VLIVAIVTALVVSEV
+321 VVIVAVVTALVISEV

-351 ALGVSSIS
+351 ALGISSIG
-359 KRLVAAFCLGALLLW
+359 KRLVTAFGLGALLLL
-374 LTSNLALLLEPIL
+374 LTSNVALLLEPML
-387 SMQIPAG
+387 GMQIPAG

-406 WLILRQRHERIE
+406 WLILRQRRDRIE
-418 TVTPMLTGTHTPV
+418 TITPMMSGQNKTV
-431 VLWRWGVG
+431 VFWRWSVG
-439 VMVMIVLACLF
+439 VIITIMLACLF
-450 VQDLSGWGLSTEWAI
+450 VQDINGWGISTDWAL

-517 GFLLLPSLG
+517 GFLLLPILG
-526 LSAGSGTLL
+526 LSAGAGTLL
-535 MSGLTG
+535 ISGLSG
-541 AIAVLLL
+541 AMAVLLL
-548 IVWLA
+548 IMWLA

-605 VWYLIGIALVLFV
+605 VWYLMGIALILLV
-618 LSLLFIKPLRVLGLG
+618 LSLLIVKPLRVLGLG
-633 SGVARTLGVAVTPV
+633 TGVARNLGVAVTPV
-647 TIALL
+647 TLSLL
-652 ALVAALSTVSTLA
+652 ALVAALSTASTLA

-684 AVRLERQLPLAALL
+684 AVKLERQLLLAALL
-698 GAGVMVLADWIGRY
+698 GAGVMVMADWIGRY
-712 VLFPYELPAGTI
+712 VMFPYELPAGTV
-724 AAIIGGAYFLW
+724 AAIIGGGYFLW
-735 LIRKVPVA
+735 LIRKVPTTA
-743 VSR
+743 NG

>member
-1 MTANTAN
+1 MSIHTAEH
-8 YPHRAIGHR
+8 PH
-17 NADRTHTDH
+17 
-26 TINNTNSMTSL
+26 
-37 PTSQPVQSSAALSTT
+37 
-52 QSKISSKTLFN
+52 
-63 KRPKQRQKPA
+63 
-73 SPPPNL
+73 NL
-79 PQQKNVLAS
+79 PADNTTNNVDSMSSLSSPSLSKPLKNTKNLTNPLPPSPESPRSDASTSSGLWRLWSMFIVL
-88 NASWRFWLMLMMLIS
+88 LVLS
-103 LCVWSSWT
+103 LWSGWT
-111 LIAQEWTRPLGELFI
+111 LIAQEWTRPIGDLLM

-132 IASMATQLHLVATSI
+132 IASMAKQLHLVATSI
-147 VALLAGGL
+147 VAILAGGL

-273 HTSVMLAITAMVMT
+273 HTSTTLSITAVVML

-292 LLKPLTLMSLDDMQA
+292 LLKPLTLMSLDDLQA
-307 KRLGVPINAIRAIV
+307 KRLGVPINSIRALV
-321 VLIVAIVTALVVSEV
+321 VLLVAIVTALVVSEV

-351 ALGVSSIS
+351 ALGISSIS
-359 KRLVAAFCLGALLLW
+359 KRLVVAFVLGALLLW
-374 LTSNLALLLEPIL
+374 LTSNVALLLEPIL
-387 SMQIPAG
+387 DMQIPAG

-406 WLILRQRHERIE
+406 WLILRQRREQIE
-418 TVTPMLTGTHTPV
+418 TVTPMITGKDKPV
-431 VLWRWGVG
+431 VLWRWGIG
-439 VMVMIVLACLF
+439 VVALIALACLF
-450 VQDLSGWGLSTEWAI
+450 VQDINGWVFSTDWAI

-480 GLMLAVAGVLLQT
+480 GLMLAIAGVLLQT

-526 LSAGSGTLL
+526 LSAGAGTLL
-535 MSGLTG
+535 ISGLSG
-541 AIAVLLL
+541 AMAVLLL
-548 IVWLA
+548 VIWLA

-578 VKLSGDPR
+578 VKISGDPR

-605 VWYLIGIALVLFV
+605 VWYLIAIAFILFALSFLV
-618 LSLLFIKPLRVLGLG
+618 IKPLRILGLG
-633 SGVARTLGVAVTPV
+633 TGVARNLGVAVKPV
-647 TIALL
+647 TLALL
-652 ALVAALSTVSTLA
+652 VLVAALSTASTLA

-684 AVRLERQLPLAALL
+684 AIKIERQLPLAALL
-698 GAGVMVLADWIGRY
+698 GAGVMVIADWIGRY
-712 VLFPYELPAGTI
+712 VIFPYELPAGTV

-735 LIRKVPVA
+735 LIRKVPVSA
-743 VSR
+743 S